1 MKSTRFLQLGLFTL
15 LAASASWLHA
25 QPGLNGLAVN
35 TEFGK
40 ERFIAALY
48 ADQPS
53 SNAEDILSSSGERRM
68 ELKVTADSLSARSVN
83 SMWVEGMA
91 INNPPSALEAQA
103 ENLARL
109 NNMVRKR
116 LRAGDVLTFTA
127 IEGEGT
133 TVVLNGV
140 QLGVIRSDDFF
151 PMLLRTWIGSIPLS
165 SDFKDAL
172 LAAGDV
178 DAGLSARYAAI
189 APSAAR
195 AEAVAGWVAPE
206 PPAPQIADA
215 GLAPPKPEVAVAPP
229 PPVTTAP
236 EPAPEP
242 EPEPEPQVAATPAP
256 AEPKPTPPA
265 QVAKAPPAPAPVEE
279 DEDEDELEVMVTA
292 ESLLLRQHYISD
304 VMRKTLQNMRYPR
317 RAQER
322 SQEGSIRLAVTVSR
336 DGEVRDVKIVEE
348 SRYSLLNK
356 EAVDS
361 VERANPFPALP
372 AGIAGESF
380 AFGIPITFRLQ

>member
-1 MKSTRFLQLGLFTL
+1 MFTL

-25 QPGLNGLAVN
+25 EPGLNGLAVN

-48 ADQPS
+48 ADQLTT
-53 SNAEDILSSSGERRM
+53 NAEDMLSSSGERRM

-91 INNPPSALEAQA
+91 INNPASALEAQA

-127 IEGEGT
+127 IKGEGT

-172 LAAGDV
+172 LAGGDV
-178 DAGLSARYAAI
+178 DAELSARYAAI
-189 APSAAR
+189 TPTAAR
-195 AEAVAGWVAPE
+195 AEAIAGWVAPE
-206 PPAPQIADA
+206 PPAPKVVDA

-229 PPVTTAP
+229 PPVTSAPEPEP
-236 EPAPEP
+236 EPAPAA
-242 EPEPEPQVAATPAP
+242 PEPEPQVAATPAP
-256 AEPKPTPPA
+256 AEPKPAAPA

-279 DEDEDELEVMVTA
+279 EEDEDELEVMVTA

-322 SQEGSIRLAVTVSR
+322 AQEGSIRLAVTVSR
-336 DGEVRDVKIVEE
+336 DGKLQDVKIVEE

-356 EAVDS
+356 EALDS

-372 AGIAGESF
+372 EGIAGESF